1 MTGHN
6 ATSYSDIQSY
16 GRCPAAYRWRKVV
29 RIQRKRKN
37 KQLRQ
42 GSLMHDGLK
51 EFFLALRDDM
61 SFEDA
66 FTTTGLWFNNRMD
79 NAWEENPHLFQDEAD
94 ELAEMIEESQ
104 DIVLRYLLSA
114 EHEIMTWE
122 ILHVEEEFL
131 MFIDNGVVTFTPDL
145 IIRDQNDFVWI
156 IDHKSTASIP
166 TGGVPFSDLQTL
178 TYYSGIKDMY
188 PELRGFVFNYLRKA
202 TPAVPR
208 LNKTHNTASKI
219 FGHHFVNNLKSI
231 DTTYEILLDFLST
244 EAPDLL
250 GEPTH
255 QLRLAELRETNRFFF
270 TETIVV
276 NDDTV
281 NVMIDELRMSL
292 QNMQHSRDNDT
303 YPRVFAK
310 FGVQSC
316 DRCEFQR
323 ICHTQL
329 LGWNEELV
337 LEEDYEPRE
346 EKNPY
351 ESDEE

>member
-6 ATSYSDIQSY
+6 ATSYSDIQQY
-16 GRCPAAYRWRKVV
+16 GRCPASYRWRKVV
-29 RIQRKRKN
+29 NIQRKRKN
-37 KQLRQ
+37 PQMRQ
-42 GSLMHDGLK
+42 GSLIHGGLQ
-51 EFFLALRDDM
+51 EFFLALRADE

-66 FTTTGLWFNNRMD
+66 FAVMMLWFDERMD
-79 NAWEENPHLFQDEAD
+79 NIWEENPYLFQDEVD
-94 ELAEMIEESQ
+94 EIVKMIEESQ
-104 DIVLRYLLSA
+104 DIVYRYLRSA
-114 EHEIMTWE
+114 EDQIMTWE

-131 MFIDNGVVTFTPDL
+131 MFIDNDVVTFTPDL

-208 LNKTHNTASKI
+208 LNKTHNAASKI
-219 FGHHFVNNLKSI
+219 YGYHFVNNLKSI
-231 DTTYEILLDFLST
+231 DTTYEILLDFLNDHP
-244 EAPDLL
+244 ELL

-255 QLRLAELRETNRFFF
+255 QLRLAELRENNRFFF

-292 QNMQHSRDNDT
+292 KNLKHSRENDT
-303 YPRVFAK
+303 FPRVFAK